1 MRVTK
6 PSARRSGAALVEAAF
21 VLPVLLLLLY
31 CLFCGAIMVITVDQV
46 DSAAREGA
54 RWASV
59 RGSSYQFNTQQ
70 PAATA
75 DDVAAYV
82 KTQGVTLDTSLMT
95 TTTTWDLSNRPGNY
109 VTVEVKYQGPGLGP
123 FAARDFVA
131 KSSQLVTY

>member
-21 VLPVLLLLLY
+21 VLPVLLFLLY
-31 CLFCGAIMVITVDQV
+31 VLFCGAIMVLTVDQV
-46 DSAAREGA
+46 DAAAREGA

-59 RGSSYQFNTQQ
+59 RGTSYQFNTKL
-70 PAATA
+70 PPATA

-82 KTQGVTLDTSLMT
+82 KTQGVTLDTAKMT

-109 VTVEVKYQGPGLGP
+109 VTVEVKYQWEGLGP
-123 FAARDFVA
+123 FPAKEFVA
-131 KSSQLVTY
+131 RTSQLVTY

>member
-31 CLFCGAIMVITVDQV
+31 GLFCGAIMVLTVDQV
-46 DSAAREGA
+46 DAAAREGA

-59 RGSSYQFNTQQ
+59 RGTSYQFNTGN

-75 DDVAAYV
+75 ADVDTYV

-95 TTTTWDLSNRPGNY
+95 NTTTWNAANRPGNY
-109 VTVEVKYQGPGLGP
+109 VTVEVKYNWPGLGP
-123 FAARDFVA
+123 FAAREFTA
-131 KSSQLVTY
+131 RSSQLVTY

>member
-1 MRVTK
+1 MRMTK

-21 VLPVLLLLLY
+21 VVPVLLLLLY
-31 CLFCGAIMVITVDQV
+31 GLFCGALMVLTVDEV
-46 DSAAREGA
+46 DAAAREGA

-59 RGSSYQFNTQQ
+59 RGNSYQFNTKL

-75 DDVAAYV
+75 ADVDAHV
-82 KTQGVTLDTSLMT
+82 KTQGVTLDRAKIT

-109 VTVEVKYQGPGLGP
+109 VTVEVKYQWPGLGP
-123 FAARDFVA
+123 FSAREFVA